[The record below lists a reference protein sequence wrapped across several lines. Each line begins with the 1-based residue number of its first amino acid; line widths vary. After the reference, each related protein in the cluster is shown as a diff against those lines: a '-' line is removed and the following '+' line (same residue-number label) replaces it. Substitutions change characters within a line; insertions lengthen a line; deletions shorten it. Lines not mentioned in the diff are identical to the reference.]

1 MYVASWSTPYET
13 HVMTIDVL
21 VANFLLTKVKG
32 IDIYKMYTYNHV
44 YAKVSFTY
52 SLFVAPLKTWERPD
66 LSHVLSRHGNNC

>member
-13 HVMTIDVL
+13 HIMTIDVL

-44 YAKVSFTY
+44 YAKVSHIA
-52 SLFVAPLKTWERPD
+52 S
-66 LSHVLSRHGNNC
+66 